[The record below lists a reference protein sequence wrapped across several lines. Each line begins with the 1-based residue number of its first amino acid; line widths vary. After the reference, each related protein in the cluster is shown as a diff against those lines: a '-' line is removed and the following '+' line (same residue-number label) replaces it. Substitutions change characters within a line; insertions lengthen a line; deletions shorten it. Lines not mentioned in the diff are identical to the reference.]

1 MNHKFAAK
9 SMQYLADKATKDGD
23 GYFGMYFDRKNGKFA
38 GTNVGMDQNDAI
50 NVIMQMVDVFALDK
64 AKLAE
69 HIKPTPA
76 IIIPMGGKFDE
87 GA

>member
-1 MNHKFAAK
+1 
-9 SMQYLADKATKDGD
+9 
-23 GYFGMYFDRKNGKFA
+23 
-38 GTNVGMDQNDAI
+38 MDQNDAI